1 MSILQKLTEGVQSR
15 DMQAEGAALLNKW
28 EATGLLEGLNEG
40 NQKQGMAVLLENQAK
55 ELLREASSM
64 AAGDVEGFAAV
75 AFPIVRRVFGGLIAN
90 DLVSVQ
96 PMSLPSG
103 LIFFLDFTH
112 NAGRAGFGPDTS
124 LYGGGVVGRNII
136 DGVTDITETGFYGL
150 RSGYGNATGSVAS
163 AGAIAS
169 VDSVANPETSSD
181 LDYDPDLKG
190 KFVVR
195 MRPDA
200 ADFSATD
207 LAQIDPGAARAITLE
222 FGAAGNPETQA
233 GGYDQTATIPG
244 ADASVVVV
252 DDGTA
257 SRGILGT
264 GIRGDLLIAIKANTA
279 QTVAGQAFASND
291 ILVARLRQQKRLTQV
306 TTATNSEGLKAVT
319 NVSRLVFTLESA
331 GFHDDSAAG
340 TSDLAVANLANLT
353 TVAESGATT
362 ALTPSQA
369 LATALAAGLAS
380 LSLSLEAPTR
390 DDINASSNGLGALV
404 AGAMPLEEA
413 TNVAQASGAAA
424 SGAAGGKNAIA
435 EIDIKVDSVAV
446 TAQTKKLKAKWTPE
460 LGQDLNAY
468 HNLDAEV
475 ELTGILSEQIAL
487 EIDRELLGELVD
499 GATAGTRYWSR
510 APGLFVDSTGTEIGA
525 SSAAPDFTGTVS
537 EWYETLIETIND
549 VSAQIHRKTL
559 RGGANFVVCSPEVAN
574 ILEFTSGFRAS
585 VTADQDRGTIG
596 AVRAGS
602 LSKKFDV
609 YVDPYFL
616 RNVLLVGRKGSSFLE
631 SGFVYAPYVPLQV
644 TPTIFGT
651 EDFVPRKGVM
661 TRYAKKMVRPDMYGL
676 VIVRGLLGEA
686 GATS

>member
-1 MSILQKLTEGVQSR
+1 MSVLQKLTEGVQHR

-28 EATGLLEGLNEG
+28 EATGLLEGLNNG
-40 NQKQGMAVLLENQAK
+40 QQKQGMAVLLENQAK

-90 DLVSVQ
+90 DLISVQ

-112 NAGRAGFGPDTS
+112 ESSRAGQGAGSS
-124 LYGGGVVGRNII
+124 LYGGGVVGKEIV
-136 DGVTDITETGFYGL
+136 DGVEEIEQGGFYGL
-150 RSGYGNATGSVAS
+150 GAGYASANATDTIAA
-163 AGAIAS
+163 AGVTMTREA
-169 VDSVANPETSSD
+169 DPETKKS
-181 LDYDPDLKG
+181 LDFDADLKG
-190 KFVVR
+190 EEVIIAAIDAANDGMSESDFALFEPRNVGAIDIRPAAAPAIDALDAEAVLTCDRTGDILIVGQLTAAVTLLTNAANGLVDDAAVVLRVRPVRRLTKLNTKTSSEGLKVPTALTRFVYKFVSAHATVGAGTV
-195 MRPDA
+195 PTTA
-200 ADFSATD
+200 A
-207 LAQIDPGAARAITLE
+207 AARAIEDAGDSVKVALTSGMTDALADDLE
-222 FGAAGNPETQA
+222 
-233 GGYDQTATIPG
+233 
-244 ADASVVVV
+244 
-252 DDGTA
+252 
-257 SRGILGT
+257 ILDFT
-264 GIRGDLLIAIKANTA
+264 
-279 QTVAGQAFASND
+279 
-291 ILVARLRQQKRLTQV
+291 LVAPV
-306 TTATNSEGLKAVT
+306 
-319 NVSRLVFTLESA
+319 
-331 GFHDDSAAG
+331 
-340 TSDLAVANLANLT
+340 
-353 TVAESGATT
+353 
-362 ALTPSQA
+362 
-369 LATALAAGLAS
+369 
-380 LSLSLEAPTR
+380 R
-390 DDINASSNGLGALV
+390 DDIDAIGLGALQ
-404 AGAMPLEEA
+404 AGAMPLEEPNPGTGNRA
-413 TNVAQASGAAA
+413 VGSGENVS
-424 SGAAGGKNAIA
+424 GKNTIA
-435 EIDIKVDSVAV
+435 EIDIKVDSIAV
-446 TAQTKKLKAKWTPE
+446 TAQTKKLKAKWSPE

-510 APGLFVDSTGTEIGA
+510 APGLFVDADGA
-525 SSAAPDFTGTVS
+525 QLGAQAAAPDFTGTVS

-616 RNVLLVGRKGSSFLE
+616 RNVILVGRKGSSFLE
-631 SGFVYAPYVPLQV
+631 SGYVYAPYVPLQV

-676 VIVRGLLGEA
+676 VVVRGLLGED
-686 GATS
+686 G